1 MFNDLISIILPIYN
15 EEKSIKA
22 TITDIKNTCEQNGIN
37 YEIIAVN
44 DCSKDNSAAILE
56 TIPNIRLI
64 HHKINQ
70 GYGAALKTGI
80 KNAKGEWILITDVD
94 GTYPNQDIL
103 RLISQL
109 PDYDMV
115 VGSRTGAMVKIPF
128 FRRPAKA
135 FLNKFTSYL
144 SGHKIVDINSGLR
157 VFKKSIVEKYWSLFP
172 DRFSFTS
179 TLTMVC
185 FTKGYLVKYLPIDY
199 FQREG
204 KSNIKPR
211 NFLDFLNLVIKL
223 SLFFK
228 PIKVFGPISLV
239 ILLGAIFLIIAF
251 FTGLTSKFLDTT
263 FIVLCAT
270 SLQTFFFGL
279 IAEIVTHNK

>member
-22 TITDIKNTCEQNGIN
+22 TVAEIKNTCEQNGIN

-70 GYGAALKTGI
+70 GYGAALKTGV
-80 KNAKGEWILITDVD
+80 KCAKGDWILITDVD
-94 GTYPNQDIL
+94 GTYPNKDIP
-103 RLISQL
+103 RLISEL
-109 PDYDMV
+109 PNYDMV
-115 VGSRTGAMVKIPF
+115 VGSRTGATVKIPF
-128 FRRPAKA
+128 FRKPAKA
-135 FLNKFTSYL
+135 FLNKFASYL
-144 SGHKIVDINSGLR
+144 SGHKVIDLNSGLR
-157 VFKKSIVEKYWSLFP
+157 VFRKTIVEKYWSLFP

-185 FTKGYLVKYLPIDY
+185 FTRGYLVKYLPIDY
-199 FQREG
+199 FKREG
-204 KSNIKPR
+204 KSSIKPR
-211 NFLDFLNLVIKL
+211 NFIDFLNLVIKL

-251 FTGLTSKFLDTT
+251 FTGLTAKFLDTT

-279 IAEIVTHNK
+279 IAEIVIHNK